1 MDLIGDAL
9 RQAFMPKHEYQNLRD
24 EDKAWLKL
32 QRPIC
37 VAIVCFLSFA
47 IVFSTAISLKIVFPG
62 DSGNRPF
69 CFDLRLQP
77 LPINVTSGGSSG
89 DSDSFPGAFY
99 LTDQET
105 VDYYYMVLFLP
116 SSILFFVSLAYL
128 IAGFMVAYSA
138 PQRHSCLK
146 LVENNYCA
154 SRRGGV
160 RCLAILNMVFAIIFG
175 LLAIFLGPSLLTLGS
190 SCSMPLFWCYEVA
203 AWGLVIL
210 YAATA
215 ILLRRK
221 AAVILDEGNFSGRN
235 LGLEMLETN
244 PWELTPD
251 VERRVTEGFKTWM
264 GSSLLSSDEEEDL
277 EEHEE
282 MTLNGIGQNRQRL

>member
-9 RQAFMPKHEYQNLRD
+9 RQAFMPKHEYQTLRD

-37 VAIVCFLSFA
+37 VVIVCMISIAIV
-47 IVFSTAISLKIVFPG
+47 VSTAISLKIVFPG

-69 CFDLRLQP
+69 CYDLRLQP
-77 LPINVTSGGSSG
+77 LPINATSAANAG

-116 SSILFFVSLAYL
+116 SFILFLVSLAYL
-128 IAGFMVAYSA
+128 IAG
-138 PQRHSCLK
+138 
-146 LVENNYCA
+146 
-154 SRRGGV
+154 GV
-160 RCLAILNMVFAIIFG
+160 RCLSILNLVFAIIFG
-175 LLAIFLGPSLLTLGS
+175 LLAIFLGSSLLTLGS
-190 SCSMPLFWCYEVA
+190 SCSVPLFWCYEVA
-203 AWGLVIL
+203 SWGLVVL
-210 YAATA
+210 YTATA

-244 PWELTPD
+244 PYEVTPD

-264 GSSLLSSDEEEDL
+264 GSSLLSSDEEDEPD
-277 EEHEE
+277 EHDE
-282 MTLNGIGQNRQRL
+282 MPLTSISQSRQRLT

>member
-37 VAIVCFLSFA
+37 VSIVCIISLAIV
-47 IVFSTAISLKIVFPG
+47 VSTAISLKIVFPG

-77 LPINVTSGGSSG
+77 LPINATTSG
-89 DSDSFPGAFY
+89 DSDPLPGAFY

-116 SSILFFVSLAYL
+116 SSILFLASVLY
-128 IAGFMVAYSA
+128 IVAGFMVAYSA
-138 PQRHSCLK
+138 PQRHWCLK
-146 LVENNYCA
+146 VVENNYCA

-160 RCLAILNMVFAIIFG
+160 RCLAILNMVFAILFG
-175 LLAIFLGPSLLTLGS
+175 LLALFLGSSLLTLGS
-190 SCSMPLFWCYEVA
+190 SCSVPLFWCYEVA
-203 AWGLVIL
+203 SWGLVIL
-210 YAATA
+210 FGATA
-215 ILLRRK
+215 IFLRRK
-221 AAVILDEGNFSGRN
+221 AATILDEGNFSGRN
-235 LGLEMLETN
+235 LGLEMLEAN
-244 PWELTPD
+244 PWEVTPD
-251 VERRVTEGFKTWM
+251 IERRVNEGFKTWM
-264 GSSLLSSDEEEDL
+264 GSSLLSSDEEEES
-277 EEHEE
+277 EEHEG
-282 MTLNGIGQNRQRL
+282 MPRTSISQSRQRLLT